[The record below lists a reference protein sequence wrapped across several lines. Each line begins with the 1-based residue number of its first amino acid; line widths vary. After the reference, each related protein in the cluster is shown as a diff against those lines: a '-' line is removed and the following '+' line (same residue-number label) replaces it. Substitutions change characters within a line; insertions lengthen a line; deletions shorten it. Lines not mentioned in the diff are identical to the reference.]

1 VTDLSNIHGSRGFQ
15 QAKSGL
21 AEESKR
27 LHEKRK
33 KSLEEKTKIF
43 EENARIAKLSID
55 KQLLVQI
62 LQEEKRS
69 HDDAIRELE
78 EALEEEKRSHN
89 DSVRE
94 LEEKIADLDQQMKSS
109 SKAESILHET
119 PSEPAEEISEPA
131 QEISE
136 PAEETSTKVD
146 ERTQRARR
154 LQESVYALLQE
165 SKQSESE
172 VPLDAPKKKKR
183 GFF

>member
-1 VTDLSNIHGSRGFQ
+1 LSNTYGFRGSQ
-15 QAKSGL
+15 QAKSEL

-27 LHEKRK
+27 LREKRK

-43 EENARIAKLSID
+43 EENARVAKLSID

-69 HDDAIRELE
+69 HNDAIRELE

-89 DSVRE
+89 DSVGE
-94 LEEKIADLDQQMKSS
+94 LEEKIAVLEQQMKSL
-109 SKAESILHET
+109 SKAESIHET
-119 PSEPAEEISEPA
+119 PSEPEEEVSESA

-136 PAEETSTKVD
+136 PAEETSTDVD

-154 LQESVYALLQE
+154 VQESVYALLQE
-165 SKQSESE
+165 STQSESE
-172 VPLDAPKKKKR
+172 VPLEAPKKKKR